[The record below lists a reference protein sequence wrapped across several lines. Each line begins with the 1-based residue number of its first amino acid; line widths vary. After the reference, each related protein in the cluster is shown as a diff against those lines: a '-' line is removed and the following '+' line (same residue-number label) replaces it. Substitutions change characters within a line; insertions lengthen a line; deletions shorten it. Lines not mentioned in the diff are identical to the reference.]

1 MDNQSLKGRTLYIPQ
16 MNYAGSRALAA
27 VFRSVGIDATVS
39 PDSDPQTLELGG
51 KYTSGDECYPEKV
64 TLGDFLKLTEMEDFK
79 PEETALFMATAN
91 GPCRFG
97 QYSIYIQKVMRDLG
111 YDDVMIFAPSSSNG
125 YGAEGE
131 NATSLERTAWW
142 AIVSSDILQKMLL
155 KTRPYEINEGDTDEV
170 FKKGVDKLCH
180 AIEQQGATG
189 KERMARIMEVL
200 TTAREQFHQI
210 PINYNPEFPL
220 IGIVGEIFCRLNN
233 FSNDNLIRRIE
244 KFGAETWLSDIT
256 EWVWYTKV
264 EHIRRLREARKR
276 FSKDM
281 LIAKIKN
288 SFQKSDEHKLLKP
301 FEEDFRGYEEP
312 EVSELLD
319 YNEPYLPCPPG
330 AGGEMVLNIGRAIY
344 LYEKGADGVVDISPF
359 TCMNGIVSEA
369 LYPRVSRDHEGIPIR
384 TFYFD
389 GTQLDLDRDIG
400 IFIELAR
407 NYKRKKSKKRKT

>member
-1 MDNQSLKGRTLYIPQ
+1 MENQSLKGRTLYIPQ

-27 VFRSVGIDATVS
+27 VFRSVGIDTIVS
-39 PDSDPQTLELGG
+39 PDSDARTIELGG

-64 TLGDFLKLTEMEDFK
+64 TLGNFLKLTEMEDFK
-79 PEETALFMATAN
+79 PEKTALFMATAN

-97 QYSIYIQKVMRDLG
+97 QYSIYLQKVMRDLG
-111 YDDVMIFAPSSSNG
+111 YGDVMVFSPSSDNG
-125 YGAEGE
+125 YGVEGE

-170 FKKGVDKLCH
+170 FKKSVDELCH
-180 AIEQQGATG
+180 AIEQQGAG
-189 KERMARIMEVL
+189 KERMTRIMEVL
-200 TTAREQFHQI
+200 VKARDQFRQI

-244 KFGAETWLSDIT
+244 KFGAETWLSDVT
-256 EWVWYTKV
+256 EWIWYTKF
-264 EHIRRLREARKR
+264 ENIRKLRMVGKR

-301 FEEDFRGYEEP
+301 FEEDFHGYEEA
-312 EVSELLD
+312 EMSTILD
-319 YNEPYLPCPPG
+319 YNEPYLPCPPS
-330 AGGEMVLNIGRAIY
+330 AGGEMVLNIGSAIY

-369 LYPRVSRDHEGIPIR
+369 LYPRVSRDHEDIPIR

-400 IFIELAR
+400 IFIELTR
-407 NYKRKKSKKRKT
+407 NYKRKKTKKRET